1 MRERQKAD
9 HHLVPPQLGTCTT
22 PNNCS
27 FAYDHHKHYFWATH
41 KFLESS
47 EFANTESANNKD
59 PLWVCCIF
67 IFPELERIFLV
78 FDKMQK
84 AHIIKE
90 KTDKLDKL
98 K

>member
-1 MRERQKAD
+1 MTTINIIFGLHTDFSR
-9 HHLVPPQLGTCTT
+9 LG
-22 PNNCS
+22 
-27 FAYDHHKHYFWATH
+27 
-41 KFLESS
+41 

-59 PLWVCCIF
+59 LLCICCIF

-84 AHIIKE
+84 AQIIKE